1 MREER
6 EREMLHKG
14 MTSKQEKESLVR
26 KGREGK
32 AREGKAI
39 EKGRGRVTGGK
50 VLGRQRK
57 G

>member
-32 AREGKAI
+32 AI